1 MRLAEV
7 WVDNEYPGE
16 ELGLV
21 DRRLQLVSWLSSP
34 ATLAGR
40 ISARRLPACWRLAS
54 SSGLTMLRLT
64 MRLALGT
71 MLGTPRAVRLR
82 LRARAHKSSW
92 LITPPGLLCRRVDL
106 G

>member
-1 MRLAEV
+1 MLRLAM
-7 WVDNEYPGE
+7 
-16 ELGLV
+16 L
-21 DRRLQLVSWLSSP
+21 
-34 ATLAGR
+34 
-40 ISARRLPACWRLAS
+40 RLAM
-54 SSGLTMLRLT
+54 LRLAMLRLT

-82 LRARAHKSSW
+82 LRARADKSSW

>member
-1 MRLAEV
+1 MRGEQVRAVRWLGGKGEAVRLAEV

-64 MRLALGT
+64 MLRLA
-71 MLGTPRAVRLR
+71 P
-82 LRARAHKSSW
+82 SS
-92 LITPPGLLCRRVDL
+92 LAC
-106 G
+106 